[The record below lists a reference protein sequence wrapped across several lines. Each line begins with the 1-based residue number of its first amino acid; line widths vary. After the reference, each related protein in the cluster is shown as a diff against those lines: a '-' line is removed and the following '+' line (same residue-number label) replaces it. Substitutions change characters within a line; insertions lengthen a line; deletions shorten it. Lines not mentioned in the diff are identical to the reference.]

1 MTTYSGHQ
9 CTIRSQN
16 LGWTPPG
23 LGHVMLNQLGNVMQ
37 GKVRLT
43 LYLTFKVITWSNKLM
58 YSDTHTPRDPNM
70 TPIEQKGVCYCNK
83 LDYLVNREK
92 IN

>member
-16 LGWTPPG
+16 LGWAPPG

-43 LYLTFKVITWSNKLM
+43 LYLTFKVIEFKVFN
-58 YSDTHTPRDPNM
+58 
-70 TPIEQKGVCYCNK
+70 
-83 LDYLVNREK
+83 
-92 IN
+92 